1 MTTKDAQELGVTRTR
16 RSILGGVIAVIG
28 FILSPLTWW
37 NDAFV
42 NIPIAWGVAT
52 LVSLIKRDWFEPAL
66 YLAYLGT
73 NVLGFV
79 MMHVGVRM
87 GLTKPQPFTHKD
99 LAKQFLVAL
108 GYTTLIFILVR
119 LGVLPQIVR

>member
-1 MTTKDAQELGVTRTR
+1 MESSSPAPR
-16 RSILGGVIAVIG
+16 RRVFGAVVALLG

-42 NIPIAWGVAT
+42 NLPLAFGAAY
-52 LVSLIKRDWFEPAL
+52 LVGLVRREWYEPAI
-66 YLAYLGT
+66 YIAYLGT

-79 MMHVGVRM
+79 LMHLGVRM
-87 GLTKPQPFTHKD
+87 GVTKSEPFTYKD

-108 GYTTLIFILVR
+108 AYTTLVFALMR
-119 LGVLPQIVR
+119 LGYIPKMIQP